1 MTTPD
6 IKETIKT
13 ALEHERATNMLRQ
26 RVEQQLPQLQCKLVL
41 PEEAPVEALMAFITD
56 YVESVPSCLRLVTA
70 VSKHLG
76 FYDYAAPFLHMA
88 EDYFLQPPLEL
99 PAGGGLEALLDE
111 AFLAHRL
118 LEEVN
123 DHHIR
128 HLQRPLLPVDMT
140 EANIIVHHLLGDSF
154 ATRLEAREAIPRRWY
169 QVRLVLLRPKRQKV
183 PLFPTGR
190 ELPEIRAV
198 ADSRRTVAS
207 NKRCANDEHAS
218 APPHGKSCCQHGAC

>member
-1 MTTPD
+1 MTTPG

-13 ALEHERATNMLRQ
+13 ALEHESATNMLRR

-154 ATRLEAREAIPRRWY
+154 ATRLEQLVQFTAGQLLEREHLWEKVRALPGGEAAPTPLVTSDRVARSSPQI
-169 QVRLVLLRPKRQKV
+169 RLRL
-183 PLFPTGR
+183 
-190 ELPEIRAV
+190 
-198 ADSRRTVAS
+198 AS
-207 NKRCANDEHAS
+207 
-218 APPHGKSCCQHGAC
+218 